1 MKKITLL
8 LALICSTIALS
19 QNYQYLGTFSS
30 DGTPDYLEPVND
42 VITGTL
48 LETVNNALPE
58 SYPVPDF
65 NPQYLSSGYDTD
77 IVLEAD
83 GDIWVTF
90 VGEGAGY
97 KNVLGFYTYDA
108 TVAVHPAP
116 TPSDVTIIFPNISA
130 QFSGGGL
137 IPGNK
142 VHLGSFTAG
151 TGIGWV
157 LLANGYQNN
166 QVTPGLWQLYSNEDY
181 NPENDPTIRQHNVL
195 LNDSENERIILGFE
209 DIRRDYASCDQDFN
223 DAIFYITANPFS
235 ALKTTNLSVPDS
247 GLKTVSSG
255 NDGGLES
262 NGDLAGLIAKRN
274 LTRLK
279 ENNKMS
285 QKSMQ
290 RSFLM
295 KNGTIP
301 TSLDGYLPNSGKF
314 NTEVAQYSTPTD
326 LIGITNAN
334 EVLAVDYYLQA
345 DRVSAVLA
353 TSTQNGV
360 YDHSKAICDRLNKS
374 VLDDVRTVTA
384 RGHQLLISTI
394 IRDNG
399 EVEYAVSFSIK
410 LGTAANE
417 VFSFWSIDRYPAGD
431 YNNYQVWGGS
441 YSQVFHIVNHILDAY
456 TVQKTLNSVALSNVV
471 PPVFV
476 RSGYYEEGKLY
487 LEINNSQGYQSLFL
501 NTNLKATEVA
511 SLVPSNSTLSLTG
524 STIESIVVDTG
535 SIFDAGVSITPN
547 QNEQI
552 DALYLADGPWGTD
565 YVDGEV
571 LINTFDVTTTNS
583 FMENDVYYVERNP
596 SIQGQIKETLNLF
609 RHLKAG
615 DQLVT
620 VSDYDQMSFTVN
632 NSLPMEII
640 LITDEDVLWA
650 DRYRYNIPAHLTAA
664 DLVIN
669 FSDFLNSS
677 GASTT
682 SDQLRSVVFSVSGDY
697 STFQPFNLSIND
709 LKFKSSSNT
718 LSLDNNS
725 LLEQAT
731 VSNYPNPFV
740 NNTTF
745 ELVNESDKVSI
756 TLFDLSGRVVDVQ
769 KIQTGQNNRTVSY
782 SKPSLKPGIYMYRIT
797 DEKNQSY
804 SGRVVKE

>member
-8 LALICSTIALS
+8 FALVCSSIALS

-42 VITGTL
+42 IISGDFLQTID
-48 LETVNNALPE
+48 NALPE
-58 SYPVPDF
+58 SFPVPDY

-83 GDIWVTF
+83 GDVWVTF
-90 VGEGAGY
+90 VAEGAGY

-116 TPSDVTIIFPNISA
+116 TSNDVTIVFPNISA

-166 QVTPGLWQLYSNEDY
+166 QVTPGLWQLYSNENY

-195 LNDSENERIILGFE
+195 LNDPENERIILGFE
-209 DIRRDYASCDQDFN
+209 DIRRDYSSCDQDFN

-374 VLDDVRTVTA
+374 TLDDVRTVTA

-410 LGTAANE
+410 LGSAANE

-501 NTNLKATEVA
+501 NTNLKATEVS
-511 SLVPSNSTLSLTG
+511 SLVPSNSSMSLTG
-524 STIESIVVDTG
+524 SNIQSIVVDTG

-583 FMENDVYYVERNP
+583 FIENDVYYVERNP

-620 VSDYDQMSFTVN
+620 VSDYDQMSFTAN

-650 DRYRYNIPAHLTAA
+650 DRYRYNIPAHLTAT
-664 DLVIN
+664 DVVIN
-669 FSDFLNSS
+669 FSDFLNAS

-718 LSLDNNS
+718 LSLDNVS

-740 NNTTF
+740 NHTTF
-745 ELVNESDKVSI
+745 DLVNESDNVSI

-782 SKPSLKPGIYMYRIT
+782 SQPSLKPGIYVYRIT
-797 DEKNQSY
+797 DDKNQSY